1 MGNSLEQNLID
12 ELLDDLEN
20 NRLVLPTLPE
30 VALRVRD
37 TLEDENMGLPE
48 VAQVIISDTALSAR
62 LIQIANSP
70 LLRASRMI
78 ETVDAAITR
87 MGGDMVRNLVMSV
100 VMEQMFQATTD
111 VTDKLLRNLWEHS
124 TNVAAISHA
133 LASRF
138 TNLKPDQALLTG
150 LVHDIGSLPIITR
163 AEDVPALLEDEELL
177 NNIISKTHTEIGKAI
192 LTKWNFP
199 QEIIDAVAKH
209 EDLSYQGDSD
219 KADYVDVAIVANLQ
233 GHIGTNHPLNDI
245 DWSTVPSFGK
255 LGIQSDVNVIDMEG
269 TGDDIKAIKSVLG

>member
-1 MGNSLEQNLID
+1 MGNSLEQNLIE

-48 VAQVIISDTALSAR
+48 VAQVIVSDTALSAR

-70 LLRASRMI
+70 LLRASRKI
-78 ETVDAAITR
+78 ETVDAAVAR
-87 MGGDMVRNLVMSV
+87 MGSDMVRNLVMSV

-111 VTDKLLRNLWEHS
+111 ATDKRLRALWEHS
-124 TNVAAISHA
+124 TNVAAICHA
-133 LASRF
+133 LAAQF
-138 TNLKPDQALLTG
+138 TDLKPDQALLTG

-163 AEDVPALLEDEELL
+163 AEDIPALLEDEELL
-177 NNIISKTHTEIGKAI
+177 DNIIKKTHTEIGKAI

-199 QEIIDAVAKH
+199 QEIIDAVAMH
-209 EDLSYQGDSD
+209 EDLKYNSD
-219 KADYVDVAIVANLQ
+219 KANYVDIVIVANLQ
-233 GHIGTNHPLNDI
+233 SHLGTNHQLNDI
-245 DWSTVPSFGK
+245 DWNTVPSFDK
-255 LGIQSDVNVIDMEG
+255 LGIQADVNVIDMEG
-269 TGDDIKAIKSVLG
+269 TGDEIKAIKSVLG